1 LERFLVLIGLLLG
14 IATGCG
20 VPIVIIL
27 YGEFTTLLVDRAIEN
42 TTSTPTSVLKIFGGG
57 RVL

>member
-1 LERFLVLIGLLLG
+1 MFLVIFGLLLG

-20 VPIVIIL
+20 VPVVIIL

-42 TTSTPTSVLKIFGGG
+42 ATSTPTSVLHIFGGG
-57 RVL
+57 TVL

>member
-1 LERFLVLIGLLLG
+1 MLVGLLLG

-27 YGEFTTLLVDRAIEN
+27 YGEFTTLLIDRALEN
-42 TTSTPTSVLKIFGGG
+42 TTSTPTSVLQIFGGG
-57 RVL
+57 RLL

>member
-1 LERFLVLIGLLLG
+1 LEKFLVIFGLLLG
-14 IATGCG
+14 IAAGCG
-20 VPIVIIL
+20 VPVVIIL

-42 TTSTPTSVLKIFGGG
+42 STSSPTSVLQIFGGG

>member
-1 LERFLVLIGLLLG
+1 MLVGLLLG

-20 VPIVIIL
+20 LPLFIIL
-27 YGEFTTLLVDRAIEN
+27 YGEYTTLLVDRAIEN
-42 TTSTPTSVLKIFGGG
+42 ATSTPTSVLQIFGGG